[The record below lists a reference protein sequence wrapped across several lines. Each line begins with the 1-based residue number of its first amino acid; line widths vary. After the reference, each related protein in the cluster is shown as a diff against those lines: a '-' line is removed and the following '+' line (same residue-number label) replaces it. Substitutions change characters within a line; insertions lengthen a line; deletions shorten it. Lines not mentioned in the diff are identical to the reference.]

1 MSEGTLS
8 APDEKGKEDK
18 KEKKEPLLGDEKPL
32 RIEPRKVEAVQKS
45 TSPMAEPEKPVE
57 VSPRETMKMKEEKTF
72 ISPKGSKTELGASLK
87 TETKR
92 SPFFRYLFVLSL
104 ILVGAAVGLLLLP
117 IFSSSIPTFLTP
129 LINFADKLL

>member
-1 MSEGTLS
+1 MAEGTLS
-8 APDEKGKEDK
+8 APDEKEKEEK
-18 KEKKEPLLGDEKPL
+18 REKKEPLLGDAKPL

-45 TSPMAEPEKPVE
+45 ISPAAEPGKPIE
-57 VSPRETMKMKEEKTF
+57 VSPRETMKMKEEKKF
-72 ISPKGSKTELGASLK
+72 IHSEGVKTELGAPLK
-87 TETKR
+87 TEVKR
-92 SPFFRYLFVLSL
+92 SPFFRCLFVLSL